1 MSSSSSSSA
10 RAIWLDH
17 FSTLTEKISPALDTG
32 RTIIIPQT
40 ERTKFTA
47 MISPDIK
54 LKDRI
59 TRRSEGMDDKKDHT
73 GEVVY
78 IHPQRRYFTLR
89 FQFRFGSFCE
99 SYLS

>member
-1 MSSSSSSSA
+1 MTIFP
-10 RAIWLDH
+10 IWA
-17 FSTLTEKISPALDTG
+17 KCSPALDTG

-59 TRRSEGMDDKKDHT
+59 TRRSEGMDDKKYYT
-73 GEVVY
+73 GEVIY
-78 IHPQRRYFTLR
+78 IHPQRRFFTLR
-89 FQFRFGSFCE
+89 FQFPHGSFCE
-99 SYLS
+99 SYFA

>member
-1 MSSSSSSSA
+1 
-10 RAIWLDH
+10 
-17 FSTLTEKISPALDTG
+17 
-32 RTIIIPQT
+32 
-40 ERTKFTA
+40 

-89 FQFRFGSFCE
+89 FQFRYGSFCE
-99 SYLS
+99 SYLA